1 VPETEATPPPSKI
14 NKICEFSCQE
24 PVSLANY
31 AEANYPRDTPHSG
44 HIQCIFSFLETQW
57 RQNLGHRQR
66 HFEELQELVCPRA
79 HCKISR
85 IYYDFALNGEGVLH
99 PQ

>member
-1 VPETEATPPPSKI
+1 MVCNLPWTPTRSRPLQRRRDPRLINPLFILKLTPITFRPIPLQVPETEATPPPSKI

-44 HIQCIFSFLETQW
+44 HI
-57 RQNLGHRQR
+57 
-66 HFEELQELVCPRA
+66 
-79 HCKISR
+79 
-85 IYYDFALNGEGVLH
+85 
-99 PQ
+99 